1 MQHQHID
8 DFLRHL
14 NTLHSDKSTLG
25 CDTTLRKDSSSRPTP
40 PKHKAVH
47 THATNDPIK
56 AESLDSSKPK
66 QRHVSFST
74 MSKVHL
80 YKKDKLYSRN
90 VAFSKEDFDEFSAR
104 ALYDADRIRRLIIT
118 VPPPSASFASSIKY
132 LLRNNIITAEELLG
146 IEGMILYGPS
156 RVFKVRRKHCKAVLK
171 RQKEQRL
178 KVQQQQ
184 QQQQQ
189 QQLTLQ
195 DDPSVALGKFA
206 RKNSDESRRR
216 ARARAA
222 VRCHFYNPVPCFD
235 KEVM

>member
-1 MQHQHID
+1 MQHHQHID

-14 NTLHSDKSTLG
+14 NTLHSDKPTLG
-25 CDTTLRKDSSSRPTP
+25 CDTALRKDSTSRPTP
-40 PKHKAVH
+40 PKYKAANTH
-47 THATNDPIK
+47 TTNDPIK
-56 AESLDSSKPK
+56 AGLDSSKPK
-66 QRHVSFST
+66 QHHHVSFST

-80 YKKDKLYSRN
+80 YKKDNLYSRN
-90 VAFSKEDFDEFSAR
+90 VAFSKEDFVEFSAR

-118 VPPPSASFASSIKY
+118 VPPPSASFAGSIKY
-132 LLRNNIITAEELLG
+132 LLRNNIITQEELIG
-146 IEGMILYGPS
+146 IEAMILYGPS
-156 RVFKVRRKHCKAVLK
+156 RVFKVRRKHWKAVLK

-178 KVQQQQ
+178 EF

-222 VRCHFYNPVPCFD
+222 V
-235 KEVM
+235 

>member
-1 MQHQHID
+1 MRSGTMQHQHID

-14 NTLHSDKSTLG
+14 NTLHSDTPVLG
-25 CDTTLRKDSSSRPTP
+25 CDATLRKDSTRPTP

-47 THATNDPIK
+47 THTTNDPIK
-56 AESLDSSKPK
+56 AGLDSSKPK
-66 QRHVSFST
+66 QHHVSFST

-90 VAFSKEDFDEFSAR
+90 VAFSREDCDEFSAR

-118 VPPPSASFASSIKY
+118 VPPPSASFADSIKY

-184 QQQQQ
+184 QQQQ
-189 QQLTLQ
+189 LTIQ
-195 DDPSVALGKFA
+195 DDPSLALGKFA

-222 VRCHFYNPVPCFD
+222 V
-235 KEVM
+235 

>member
-1 MQHQHID
+1 MQQQHID

-14 NTLHSDKSTLG
+14 NTLHSDKPTLG
-25 CDTTLRKDSSSRPTP
+25 CDATLRKDSTRRTHPN
-40 PKHKAVH
+40 HKEVH
-47 THATNDPIK
+47 THITNDHIK
-56 AESLDSSKPK
+56 AGLDSSKPK
-66 QRHVSFST
+66 HHVSFST

-90 VAFSKEDFDEFSAR
+90 VAFSKEDCDEFSAR

-118 VPPPSASFASSIKY
+118 VPPPSASFAGSIKY
-132 LLRNNIITAEELLG
+132 LLRNNIITAEELVG
-146 IEGMILYGPS
+146 IEAMILYGPS

-178 KVQQQQ
+178 KV
-184 QQQQQ
+184 QQ

-222 VRCHFYNPVPCFD
+222 V
-235 KEVM
+235 